1 MKRLPPDSAADMLRR
16 ELKALLQRLVLPL
29 TVVAFVFVVGTV
41 GYRILGTGRW
51 GWLDCFYMTSIT
63 MTTVGYGEVLP
74 GMGDWSRIF
83 SSLLMWVSMAVM
95 VYATAVVTAFI
106 VEEHLGQFF
115 VTRRAIKVISQMKD
129 HYILVGAGRAGSYAL
144 GELAATSQKCVVIE
158 KEASACHRVRKS
170 FPDMPI
176 LEKDVLHEDSLL
188 LAGVERA
195 RGVITTLRED
205 GNNLIV
211 VVNGRFLNSRV
222 RIAARCSDRSLVER
236 FRRAGA
242 DYVVSPDF
250 IGGMRLASEMIRP
263 HVTGFLDRM
272 LRGQGNT
279 RVEEAQVRPGS
290 SLEGKTLAE
299 CGIYEKTGLRPIAV
313 SLGGKE
319 NFIYNPDD
327 ATVLEAESIIL
338 VIARAE
344 EVKKLRR
351 MAGLE

>member
-1 MKRLPPDSAADMLRR
+1 MLRR
-16 ELKALLQRLVLPL
+16 EMKALLRRLVLPL
-29 TVVAFVFVVGTV
+29 AVVTFVFVAGTV

-83 SSLLMWVSMAVM
+83 SSLLMWASMAAM

-115 VTRRAIKVISQMKD
+115 VTRRAIKVISRMKD
-129 HYILVGAGRAGSYAL
+129 HYILVGAGKAGFYAL
-144 GELAATSQKCVVIE
+144 GELAATRQECVVIE
-158 KEASACHRVRKS
+158 KDESACQRIRKN
-170 FPDMPI
+170 FTDIPI

-195 RGVITTLRED
+195 RGVITTLPED

-211 VVNGRFLNSRV
+211 VLNARFLNPRV
-222 RIAARCSDRSLVER
+222 RIAARCSDHSLVER

-242 DYVVSPDF
+242 DYVVSPNF

-263 HVTGFLDRM
+263 HVTSFLDRM
-272 LRGQGNT
+272 LRGQGDT
-279 RVEEAQVRPGS
+279 RVEEVQVLPGS
-290 SLEGKTLAE
+290 SLEGKALAE
-299 CGIYEKTGLRPIAV
+299 CGIYEKAGLRPIAV
-313 SLGGKE
+313 SLGIKE
-319 NFIYNPDD
+319 DFVYNPDD
-327 ATVLEAESIIL
+327 TIVLAAGSIVL
-338 VIARAE
+338 VIASAE
-344 EVKKLRR
+344 ELKKLRR
-351 MAGLE
+351 MAGQA